1 MRTFSGENGDR
12 NLCTRT
18 VFKKDESKRGK
29 SRKHFTLNK
38 NLKREI
44 AINTR
49 EKIIRNSVCLNSF
62 NGFSPLLD
70 AIFLFFLVIII
81 SSCIENNFVN
91 F

>member
-12 NLCTRT
+12 NLCTST
-18 VFKKDESKRGK
+18 VFKKDESKHGK

-49 EKIIRNSVCLNSF
+49 EKIIRNSFCLNSF

-70 AIFLFFLVIII
+70 AIFLFFLVVII
-81 SSCIENNFVN
+81 SSCIENNFVH

>member
-12 NLCTRT
+12 NLCTST
-18 VFKKDESKRGK
+18 VFKKDESKQGK

-49 EKIIRNSVCLNSF
+49 EKIIRNSFCLNSF
-62 NGFSPLLD
+62 NGFSHLLD
-70 AIFLFFLVIII
+70 AIFLFFLVVII
-81 SSCIENNFVN
+81 SSCIENNFVH